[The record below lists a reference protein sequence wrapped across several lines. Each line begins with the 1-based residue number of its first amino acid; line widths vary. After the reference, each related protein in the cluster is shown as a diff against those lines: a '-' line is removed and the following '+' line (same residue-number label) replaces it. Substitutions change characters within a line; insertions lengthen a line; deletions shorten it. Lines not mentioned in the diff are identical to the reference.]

1 MNYILQDDPLFQKL
15 NPIHQQ
21 RLSMLLNSI
30 MNGDFRHKQII
41 PINEIDSISLSS
53 EYMRKLFRKKYD
65 GSYYKVILDQFFECV
80 NESYHFG
87 YGKGMTR
94 KFKAQNRVAES
105 YLKYYKDSTP
115 FTITHFEKKSQT
127 PITSI
132 PKNAVCDLD
141 ISGNEKASR
150 VILPSTIAVNVHA
163 IESAINDLENASSL
177 QVRNSLR
184 MRNLIH
190 LYQWRKAVNNTLAP
204 NLAVQQYQESLNG
217 RLSSRSHVNFPS
229 IINTPNR
236 IRKVLFSD
244 MDMYDY
250 DMSNS
255 HFSIFFNLC
264 KQYDFECP
272 NLKYYLENKKA
283 LRSEWSDKYYLRV
296 KVLKRYIISWLY
308 GTKKNNVG
316 KWNWAYESI
325 GEDRLKGIKDD
336 ELLSGIY
343 NEIVKGRN
351 LIVKRHRENGVVTN
365 IMGKERKVKSLSKD
379 LCFILFG
386 YESKIME
393 IVNQIIGDDMKV
405 LIYDGWIGNK
415 IDVSFLESEVEREL
429 GLAVKFDEE
438 LIESPSIFSL
448 K

>member
-15 NPIHQQ
+15 NPTHQQ

-30 MNGDFRHKQII
+30 MNGDFRHKQLF

-65 GSYYKVILDQFFECV
+65 GSYYKTILNQFFDCV

-87 YGKGMTR
+87 DGKGMTR

-184 MRNLIH
+184 LRNLIH

-244 MDMYDY
+244 MDLYDY

-255 HFSIFFNLC
+255 HFSIFYNLC
-264 KQYDFECP
+264 KQYDVECP
-272 NLKYYLENKKA
+272 NLKFYLDNKED
-283 LRSEWSDKYYLRV
+283 LREEWCEKFFV
-296 KVLKRYIISWLY
+296 KTKILKTYIISWLY
-308 GTKKNNVG
+308 GNSNNEIKKNLFFNELG
-316 KWNWAYESI
+316 Y
-325 GEDRLKGIKDD
+325 DRMIEIKHD
-336 ELLSGIY
+336 EILSGIY
-343 NEIVKGRN
+343 KEIIKGRRMIVKH
-351 LIVKRHRENGVVTN
+351 HRDNGMITN
-365 IMGKERKVKSLSKD
+365 IMGKEREVRRMNKD

-393 IVNQIIGDDMKV
+393 IVNRIIGDDMKV

-429 GLAVKFDEE
+429 GLTVKFDEE
-438 LIESPSIFSL
+438 QIEAPSIFYL